1 MNLKYKAEYISEQ
14 QYLEDEKSREIKH
27 EYINGEIYA
36 MSGKSKTHN
45 IITGNVWA
53 ALMRHLDGMHC
64 IPFSSDIKVKIE
76 SQNDSCFFYP
86 DVVVACEDE
95 NSDDY
100 YTENPLIIVEVL
112 SKSTRR
118 FDQTG
123 KFTFYKT
130 IPSLQEYVL
139 IEQDFAEIEVCRRNN
154 HWVSDRYFLG
164 DDVTFESI
172 GLIMSVEAIYK
183 RVKNED
189 VLEFLQAKQLEC
201 DDFKRS

>member
-1 MNLKYKAEYISEQ
+1 MNLKYQTEYISEQ
-14 QYLEDEKSREIKH
+14 QYLEDEKIREIKH

-36 MSGKSKTHN
+36 MSGTSKTHN

-53 ALMRHLDGMHC
+53 ALIRHLDGTRC

-76 SQNDSCFFYP
+76 TKGNNCFFYP

-95 NSDDY
+95 NSHDY
-100 YTENPLIIVEVL
+100 YTEKPLIIVEVL

-123 KFTFYKT
+123 KFEFYKT

-164 DDVTFESI
+164 DDIIFASI
-172 GLIMSVEAIYK
+172 GLTISVEAIYK

-189 VLEFLQAKQLEC
+189 VLEFLQAKQL
-201 DDFKRS
+201 DTAK